1 MLAIGIGERV
11 SVRVGMSEES
21 PSSSMCADSKSQERG
36 GWVSEGLVRKT
47 IRF

>member
-1 MLAIGIGERV
+1 ML
-11 SVRVGMSEES
+11 VGMSEES
-21 PSSSMCADSKSQERG
+21 PSCSMCADGKSHERG

>member
-1 MLAIGIGERV
+1 M
-11 SVRVGMSEES
+11 RVGMSEES
-21 PSSSMCADSKSQERG
+21 PSSSICADDKSQERD